1 VNNYYVVFYELA
13 EDARATAPP
22 AFPAHAARL
31 RAFRD
36 RGTLLMAGTFADL
49 HQPGSML
56 IFRTREAAE
65 EFVKDDPFV
74 LKGVVRTWIIREWH
88 EVSAEL

>member
-1 VNNYYVVFYELA
+1 MKDYVVFYELA
-13 EDARATAPP
+13 GDARAAAPP

-36 RGTLLMAGTFADL
+36 RGTLHMAGTFADS

-56 IFRTREAAE
+56 IFRTRDAAE
-65 EFVKDDPFV
+65 AFVKDDPFV
-74 LKGVVRTWIIREWH
+74 LTGVVRTWTMREWH
-88 EVSAEL
+88 DVCAEL